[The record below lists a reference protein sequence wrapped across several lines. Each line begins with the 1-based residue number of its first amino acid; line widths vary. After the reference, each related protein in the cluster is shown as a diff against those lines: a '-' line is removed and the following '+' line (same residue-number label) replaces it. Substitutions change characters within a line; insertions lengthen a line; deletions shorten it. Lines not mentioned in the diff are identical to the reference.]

1 MIEAQQ
7 ITFKSIS
14 TCVAVTL
21 QLKKLTNKYPE
32 ASLTLERMQS
42 VRKVLYEVRWRWS
55 VGVG

>member
-1 MIEAQQ
+1 MIKAQQ
-7 ITFKSIS
+7 ITFTSIS
-14 TCVAVTL
+14 ASVVVTL

-55 VGVG
+55 IGIG